1 MTTAPETAPLLSLIV
16 PAYNE
21 ERRLPRTLRSIRRF
35 LATQPY
41 QAEVIVVDDGSG
53 DDTARLVARRAI
65 RWPALRLVAT
75 PHRGKGHAVRAG
87 LLASRGEYC
96 FLCDADLSMPVSELV
111 KFVPPRRDGQ
121 EIVIGSREAPGA
133 HRYGEPH
140 HRHLMGRVF
149 NMLVRLLAL
158 PGVQDSQCGFKCL
171 PGELA
176 RRLATTLTI
185 EGWGFDVEL
194 LYVARLWGR
203 QIVEQPIEWYY
214 APSSRIHPL
223 RDSWRMTCEV
233 MRVRRNA
240 RRGLYA
246 QPERATSELAVA
258 TAPLITGE
266 R

>member
-21 ERRLPRTLRSIRRF
+21 ESRLPRTLRSIRRF

-41 QAEVIVVDDGSG
+41 QAEVIVVDDGSD
-53 DDTARLVARRAI
+53 DDTARLIARRAA
-65 RWPALRLVAT
+65 RWPALRLVTT
-75 PHRGKGHAVRAG
+75 PHRGKGHAIRAG
-87 LLASRGEYC
+87 LLASHGEYC
-96 FLCDADLSMPVSELV
+96 FLCDADLSMPIEELG
-111 KFVPPRRDGQ
+111 KFVPPRRDAQ

-149 NMLVRLLAL
+149 NALVRLLAL
-158 PGVQDSQCGFKCL
+158 PGIQDSQCGFKCL
-171 PGELA
+171 PGGLA
-176 RRLATTLTI
+176 RRLATSLTI

-194 LYVARLWGR
+194 LYVARLWGCR
-203 QIVEQPIEWYY
+203 IVEEPVEWYY
-214 APSSRIHPL
+214 APSSRIHAL
-223 RDSWRMTCEV
+223 RDSWRMTGEV
-233 MRVRRNA
+233 MRVRANA

-246 QPERATSELAVA
+246 QAATAAPELAVA
-258 TAPLITGE
+258 TAPLGTE

>member
-1 MTTAPETAPLLSLIV
+1 MTTAPDTAPLLSLIL

-53 DDTARLVARRAI
+53 DDTAKLVARRAT
-65 RWPALRLVAT
+65 RWSALRLVTT

-87 LLASRGEYC
+87 LLVSRGAYC
-96 FLCDADLSMPVSELV
+96 FLCDADLSMPIAELS
-111 KFVPPRRDGQ
+111 KFVPPRRDTDV
-121 EIVIGSREAPGA
+121 IVIGSREAPGA
-133 HRYGEPH
+133 RRYGEPH
-140 HRHLMGRVF
+140 HRHVMGRVF
-149 NMLVRLLAL
+149 NLLVRLLAL
-158 PGVQDSQCGFKCL
+158 PGIQDSQCGFKCL
-171 PGELA
+171 PGGLA
-176 RRLATTLTI
+176 RRLADAMTI

-194 LYVARLWGR
+194 LYVARLWGCR
-203 QIVEQPIEWYY
+203 IVEEPIDWYY
-214 APSSRIHPL
+214 APSSRIHAL

-240 RRGLYA
+240 RRGLYVS
-246 QPERATSELAVA
+246 PATTASELAVA
-258 TAPLITGE
+258 PAPLSSE